1 MNKAIEIRNIQPP
14 SQLHEGFLKFAQE
27 VNKKSI
33 DLNTK
38 FTEEE
43 ICDIFNNSFPGKI
56 RANFFLWVGDLNRI
70 IEGIN
75 LILSDLTD
83 LKENRNSLKGN
94 PVTRSEL
101 LIQSFF
107 GEFFRIRETSKI
119 FLKLLNKEK
128 VLNKKTKELIVET
141 YFIVFDKIY
150 EIRNLFV
157 HQNLGFKDFD
167 VNIGAD
173 FLELFDKEE
182 QERFISILNEA
193 NTRENTI
200 EMQCALYIKFIEH
213 IMCSYV
219 EFQEKLNGFLADL
232 IILYEKEVMK
242 ITVAKNP

>member
-1 MNKAIEIRNIQPP
+1 
-14 SQLHEGFLKFAQE
+14 
-27 VNKKSI
+27 
-33 DLNTK
+33 
-38 FTEEE
+38 
-43 ICDIFNNSFPGKI
+43 
-56 RANFFLWVGDLNRI
+56 
-70 IEGIN
+70 
-75 LILSDLTD
+75 
-83 LKENRNSLKGN
+83 
-94 PVTRSEL
+94 
-101 LIQSFF
+101 
-107 GEFFRIRETSKI
+107 
-119 FLKLLNKEK
+119 
-128 VLNKKTKELIVET
+128 KTKELIVET

-242 ITVAKNP
+242 ITVAKNS

>member
-14 SQLHEGFLKFAQE
+14 SQLHEGFLRFAQE

-56 RANFFLWVGDLNRI
+56 RANFFLWVGDINRI

-242 ITVAKNP
+242 ITVAKNS